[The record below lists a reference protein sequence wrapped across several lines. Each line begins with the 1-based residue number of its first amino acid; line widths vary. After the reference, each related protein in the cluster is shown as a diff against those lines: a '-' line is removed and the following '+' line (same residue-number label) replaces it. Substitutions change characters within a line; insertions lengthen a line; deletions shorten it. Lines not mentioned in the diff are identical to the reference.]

1 MDKIKH
7 LTSLTR
13 DKKSLLIEL
22 LEITEAQKAV
32 INNMDSEML
41 MNYITCKQGIIDKID
56 VLDKEYVEM
65 FETLKE
71 ELGVKTIENL
81 TDSIYIELKDETTK
95 VYDLLQKIQ
104 DIEWD
109 NSLKVKEQIEEL
121 KVKMQQ
127 VKAGKNSIKGYG
139 GAQPPSESFFI
150 DKKR

>member
-1 MDKIKH
+1 MEKIKK

-22 LEITEAQKAV
+22 LDITEAQRDV
-32 INNMDSEML
+32 IHNMDSEML

-56 VLDKEYVEM
+56 LLDKEYMEIL
-65 FETLKE
+65 EILKE

-81 TDSIYIELKDETTK
+81 TDNIYIELKDETTK

-109 NSLKVKEQIEEL
+109 NSLKVKAQMEEL

-139 GAQPPSESFFI
+139 GAQPTAESFFI